1 MPSSPVPLTESSV
14 VRTLR
19 AAGCVFAEDE
29 ARLLLA
35 AAADQGELAAMIRRR
50 TAGFPLEHILGYVE
64 FCGLQLEIGAGVFV
78 PRRRTE
84 LLAGQ
89 AINRTGPGDTVLDMC
104 CGCGAL
110 GAAVASAVTGIEVYA
125 SDIDS
130 AAVDCARRNLGPWG
144 GRVFQ
149 GNLFEPLPAALRG
162 RVDILVSNAP
172 YVPSGRIPMMPPEAR
187 LHEPMVA
194 LDGGV
199 DGLEIQRRVAAE
211 AGQWLAPGGHVLV
224 ETSEAQAP
232 VSATLFAE
240 HGLRPAIIASDELDA
255 SVVVGTLG

>member
-1 MPSSPVPLTESSV
+1 MPPPPVPLTEGSLV
-14 VRTLR
+14 LTLR
-19 AAGCVFAEDE
+19 AAGCVFAEEE

-35 AAADQGELAAMIRRR
+35 AAADQDELAAMVRRR
-50 TAGFPLEHILGYVE
+50 TEGFPLEHILGYVE

-89 AINRTGPGDTVLDMC
+89 AIRRTGPGATVLDLC

-110 GAAVASAVTGIEVYA
+110 GAAVSAAVPGIALYA

-130 AAVDCARRNLGPWG
+130 AAVACARRNLVPWG

-162 RVDILVSNAP
+162 RVDILVSNTP
-172 YVPSGRIPMMPPEAR
+172 YVPTGRIRMMPPEAR
-187 LHEPMVA
+187 LHEPLAA
-194 LDGGV
+194 LDGGA
-199 DGLEIQRRVAAE
+199 DGLDIQRRVAAE
-211 AGQWLAPGGHVLV
+211 AYRWLAPGGHVLV
-224 ETSEAQAP
+224 EASEAQAP
-232 VSATLFAE
+232 VSAGLFAE
-240 HGLRPAIIASDELDA
+240 HGLRPAVIASGELDA
-255 SVVVGTLG
+255 TIVVGTRA